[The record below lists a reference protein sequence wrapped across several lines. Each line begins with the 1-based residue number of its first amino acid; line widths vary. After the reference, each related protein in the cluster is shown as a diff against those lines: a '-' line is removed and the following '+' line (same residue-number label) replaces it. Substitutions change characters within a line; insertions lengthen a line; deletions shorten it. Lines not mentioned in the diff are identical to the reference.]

1 MNTRTLIGATMT
13 AVLLST
19 AAFAATMKP
28 EEQCT
33 ALEKQFD
40 QEITKHA
47 TAAKAAEAKT
57 LRTDGGKMCQS
68 GKHDDGIKK
77 LKEALEYIGV
87 KPAS

>member
-1 MNTRTLIGATMT
+1 MKMQTLIGA
-13 AVLLST
+13 AIAAGLLST
-19 AAFAATMKP
+19 GAFAATMTP
-28 EEQCT
+28 TQQCT

-40 QEITKHA
+40 QEIVKHA

-68 GKHDDGIKK
+68 GKHEDGIKK
-77 LKEALEYIGV
+77 LKEALDYIGV

>member
-1 MNTRTLIGATMT
+1 MKIQTLIGATMT

-19 AAFAATMKP
+19 GAFAATMKP
-28 EEQCT
+28 AEQCT

-40 QEITKHA
+40 QEIVKHA

-68 GKHDDGIKK
+68 GKAEDGVKK
-77 LKEALEYIGV
+77 LKEALDYIGV